1 MLAPMEIRQPET
13 GRGKGFSRQ
22 PLNRGSVARQSET
35 GDVRLSYLPSLDGLR
50 AFAVIAVLLHDALPI
65 WIRGGFLGV
74 EVFFVISGYLITTL
88 LLTEWHQQGR
98 INLVGFWLR
107 RALRLLPAL
116 YLLLVVTLV
125 FAVVFLPGEV
135 ARLRDD
141 ALAAFGYVT
150 NWYLILGEQ
159 SYFETTGRPS
169 LLQHLWSLAVEEQF
183 YLLWPLLI
191 TVALWGVSPMRR
203 WRRRRL
209 ALFIAIA
216 GAAGSALLMAAL
228 YQPGVDPSRVYYG
241 TDTRVAGLLFGAALA
256 FVWVPG
262 HLPRWAER

>member
-1 MLAPMEIRQPET
+1 
-13 GRGKGFSRQ
+13 
-22 PLNRGSVARQSET
+22 
-35 GDVRLSYLPSLDGLR
+35 
-50 AFAVIAVLLHDALPI
+50 VLLYHAELS

-135 ARLRDD
+135 ARLRND
-141 ALAAFGYVT
+141 ALAAFAYAT

-191 TVALWGVSPMRR
+191 TVALWGGVPDETLATATPGAAYRARGRGRVSLTNGGPLSA
-203 WRRRRL
+203 WRRPL
-209 ALFIAIA
+209 
-216 GAAGSALLMAAL
+216 
-228 YQPGVDPSRVYYG
+228 
-241 TDTRVAGLLFGAALA
+241 AGLLRNRYYS
-256 FVWVPG
+256 G
-262 HLPRWAER
+262 HHNR